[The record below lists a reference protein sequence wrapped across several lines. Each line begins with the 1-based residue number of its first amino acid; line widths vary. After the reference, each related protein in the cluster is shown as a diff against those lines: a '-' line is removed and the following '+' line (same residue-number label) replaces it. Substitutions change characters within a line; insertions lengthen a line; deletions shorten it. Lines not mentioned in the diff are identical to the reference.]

1 MAETKE
7 AEQGQEQNQQDQQ
20 QNQQG
25 KDQQGKDQQ
34 GSNGQGQG
42 GNEQNSDSEE
52 AKKRTDPRRKRTIR
66 LISLAVIVIAIVV
79 AIPVYAYYSVREST
93 DDAQIDG
100 HVIPISPRISGNVLS
115 VLINDNQAVK
125 AGESL
130 VKLDPADYQVAFD
143 QAQAQLTGSVATTS
157 ESQENVPITTV
168 NTTSQ
173 VSTAVTQQ
181 QQASAGVL
189 AAEQGVNAARARL
202 NSSNASLAQAQ
213 ANFVKAQKDLARY
226 KSLVDRDEISKQDY
240 DAAVASADANAAQ
253 VEAARSAIV
262 EAQHNLDQSVA
273 QVDQSRAQLA
283 TATVQRKQ
291 NEQTRARQQA
301 VSAARVKQA
310 QAAVQQRRADVDQAK
325 LNLDYTIIKAPID
338 GIVSRKSVEP
348 GMQINA
354 GQQLMALIPLDDI
367 WVTANFKE
375 TQLRKMR
382 VGQKVEVEVDTYGG
396 SHKYRGHIDSI
407 AAASGAKFNLLPPE
421 NATGN
426 YVKVVQR
433 IPVKIVFEPGE
444 NREHRLVPGMSVTPT
459 VLLNSNDNQ

>member
-7 AEQGQEQNQQDQQ
+7 LEQSQQPQGQQIQDQQ
-20 QNQQG
+20 A
-25 KDQQGKDQQ
+25 
-34 GSNGQGQG
+34 SSGQGHQE
-42 GNEQNSDSEE
+42 NEHHSDNEE

-66 LISLAVIVIAIVV
+66 LISLAVIVVAIVV

-100 HVIPISPRISGNVLS
+100 HVIPISSRVSGNVLS
-115 VLINDNQAVK
+115 VLVNDNQAVK

-130 VKLDPADYQVAFD
+130 VKLDPADYQVAFS
-143 QAQAQLTGSVATTS
+143 QAQAQLASSEATTI

-181 QQASAGVL
+181 QQANAGVL
-189 AAEQGVNAARARL
+189 VAEQAVNAARARV
-202 NSSNASLAQAQ
+202 NSSNADLVRTQ

-226 KSLVDRDEISKQDY
+226 KSLVDKDEISKQDY
-240 DAAVASADANAAQ
+240 DAAMAAADANAAQ
-253 VEAARSAIV
+253 VESARAAVV
-262 EAQHNLDQSVA
+262 EAQRNLDQAVA
-273 QVDQSRAQLA
+273 QVDQAKAQLA
-283 TATVQRKQ
+283 TATVQRRQ
-291 NEQTRARQQA
+291 SEQVRARQQA
-301 VSAARVKQA
+301 VTAARLKQA
-310 QAAVQQRRADVDQAK
+310 QAAAQQRRADVEQAK
-325 LNLDYTIIKAPID
+325 LNLDYTIIKAPVD
-338 GIVSRKSVEP
+338 GVVSRKSAEP

-354 GQQLMALIPLDDI
+354 GQQLMALVPLDDI
-367 WVTANFKE
+367 WVTANYKE

-382 VGQKVEVEVDTYGG
+382 VGQKVEIEVDTYGR
-396 SHKYRGHIDSI
+396 SRKYRGHVDSI

-444 NREHRLVPGMSVTPT
+444 NRDHLLVPGMSVTPT
-459 VLLNSNDNQ
+459 VLLNSNDNQQ

>member
-7 AEQGQEQNQQDQQ
+7 AEQDQQ
-20 QNQQG
+20 QEQQDGKNG
-25 KDQQGKDQQ
+25 KDQASPGK
-34 GSNGQGQG
+34 GQE
-42 GNEQNSDSEE
+42 GNDQNSDSEE
-52 AKKRTDPRRKRTIR
+52 AKKRADPRRKRTIR
-66 LISLAVIVIAIVV
+66 LIVLAVLVV
-79 AIPVYAYYSVREST
+79 AVVVTIPVYAYYSVREST

-100 HVIPISPRISGNVLS
+100 HVIPISARISGNVLS
-115 VLINDNQAVK
+115 VLINDNQTVK

-143 QAQAQLTGSVATTS
+143 QAQAQLASSVATTS

-189 AAEQGVNAARARL
+189 VAEQGANAARARL
-202 NSSNASLAQAQ
+202 NSSSASLAQAQ

-240 DAAVASADANAAQ
+240 DTAVAAADANAAQ
-253 VEAARSAIV
+253 VEAARAAVV

-273 QVDQSRAQLA
+273 QVDQARAQLA
-283 TATVQRKQ
+283 TATVQRRQ
-291 NEQTRARQQA
+291 NERTRVNQQA

-310 QAAVQQRRADVDQAK
+310 QATVQQRRADIEQAK
-325 LNLDYTIIKAPID
+325 LNLDYTVLKAPVD
-338 GIVSRKSVEP
+338 GVVSRKSVEP
-348 GMQINA
+348 GMQISA
-354 GQQLMALIPLDDI
+354 GQQMMALVPLDDI

-375 TQLRKMR
+375 TQLKKMR
-382 VGQKVEVEVDTYGG
+382 VGQKVEVEVDTYG
-396 SHKYRGHIDSI
+396 SSRKYRAHIDSI

-444 NREHRLVPGMSVTPT
+444 NREHRLVPGMSVVPT
-459 VLLNSNDNQ
+459 VLLNSMDNQ